1 MKKLIKK
8 MVEAYAKNSTNTC
21 VCWWLHQ
28 PKAPRS
34 LIEK

>member
-8 MVEAYAKNSTNTC
+8 VVEMYAKNSTNSC
-21 VCWWLHQ
+21 FMVVLHQ
-28 PKAPRS
+28 PKAPKC

>member
-8 MVEAYAKNSTNTC
+8 VVEAYAKNSTNAS
-21 VCWWLHQ
+21 WSWLFHQ
-28 PKAPRS
+28 AKAPRN

>member
-8 MVEAYAKNSTNTC
+8 MVEAYAKNSTNSC
-21 VCWWLHQ
+21 FMWLFHQ
-28 PKAPRS
+28 PKAPRN

>member
-8 MVEAYAKNSTNTC
+8 VVEAYAKNSTNS
-21 VCWWLHQ
+21 CWFWLLHQ

>member
-8 MVEAYAKNSTNTC
+8 MVEAYAKNSTTS
-21 VCWWLHQ
+21 CWGWLLHQ

>member
-8 MVEAYAKNSTNTC
+8 MVEAYAKNSTTS
-21 VCWWLHQ
+21 CWGWLFHQ
-28 PKAPRS
+28 TKAPRS

>member
-8 MVEAYAKNSTNTC
+8 MVEMYAKNSTNSC
-21 VCWWLHQ
+21 LILVFHQ
-28 PKAPRS
+28 PKAPRC

>member
-8 MVEAYAKNSTNTC
+8 VVEAYAKNSTNSC
-21 VCWWLHQ
+21 VFWLFHQ

>member
-8 MVEAYAKNSTNTC
+8 MVEAYAKNSTNASFM
-21 VCWWLHQ
+21 WLLHQ